1 MKKPFL
7 ILLLLILAIT
17 AVNSQFTKIGGGLA
31 ASTGF
36 HFNNESGTDHRSG
49 ILGAS
54 LKGIYEITLPIHI
67 SPSFTFMIPH
77 ITKTE
82 FVTGPESSVRVSS
95 MMVDINGHYVFNSL
109 SRFEFYAL
117 TGLDINFASIR
128 WKSVF
133 NGETFKSGESDNV
146 IGLNLGAGTYF
157 KLTDQFDLY
166 GEAKYILSRYDHFI
180 FNLGVLI
187 NLDWLIKH
195 ENTVI
200 N

>member
-1 MKKPFL
+1 MFL
-7 ILLLLILAIT
+7 FFLAV
-17 AVNSQFTKIGGGLA
+17 AAGNSQFTKVGGGLA
-31 ASTGF
+31 VSTGF

-49 ILGAS
+49 IPGAS
-54 LKGIYEITLPIHI
+54 IKGIYEISLPIHI
-67 SPSFTFMIPH
+67 SPSFSYMIPH

-82 FVTGPESSVRVSS
+82 IATSNSESIVRVSS

-117 TGLDINFASIR
+117 TGLDINFARIR

-133 NGETFKSGESDNV
+133 NGETFKSGETDNV
-146 IGLNLGAGTYF
+146 IGLNLGAGTYC

-166 GEAKYILSRYDHFI
+166 LEAKYILSRYDQFI
-180 FNLGVLI
+180 FNAGVLI

-195 ENTVI
+195 EETII